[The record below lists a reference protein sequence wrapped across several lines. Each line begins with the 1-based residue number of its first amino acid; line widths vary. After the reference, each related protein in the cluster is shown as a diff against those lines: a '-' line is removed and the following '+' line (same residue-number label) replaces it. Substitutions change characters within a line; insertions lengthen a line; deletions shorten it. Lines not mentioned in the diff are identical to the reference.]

1 MSSSSGVSDLAH
13 APPFIEDVI
22 DFTMNSGPWEGAKKA
37 GASSCGIRVG
47 RQVICLEI
55 FALYHSVD
63 LAARTME

>member
-13 APPFIEDVI
+13 APLFTEDII

-37 GASSCGIRVG
+37 GASSYGIRVD

-55 FALYHSVD
+55 FALYYSVD
-63 LAARTME
+63 LAARTMK